1 VFAVDSSLS
10 KRLGDRDLEMMKSL
24 KFTDSPVQADKR

>member
-1 VFAVDSSLS
+1 VFAIDSTLR

-24 KFTDSPVQADKR
+24 KFVDTPTQADKR